1 MKSKSF
7 KKEGEPEVLSSLAK
21 EVLERA
27 KNLSKEERL
36 KLTHMLIDLS
46 VKLE

>member
-7 KKEGEPEVLSSLAK
+7 EKEGGPEGLSILAK

-36 KLTHMLIDLS
+36 KLTHLLIDLS